1 MDLGEPTNF
10 SNIYDEEKSDEIII
24 EKNDKVALFSRTV
37 GLSVS
42 RGFVAPFV
50 SIIALSMGAGAGILA
65 WIQSIA
71 NLLSTFL
78 NPVFGLLSD
87 KLKKRIPFIIISTIT
102 WSIPYIF
109 LQNVKQPAYFVL
121 IIAAVNLLLS
131 LGLPASQAFQN
142 EVFPPK
148 ERAELSGKIFWY
160 DAIGSMMATIFTGII
175 LTYVFGDQNYQK
187 TILIPVIA
195 GIVLS
200 VISVMPFFRVQEPS
214 EREGTYQ
221 QITRK
226 LGESFKHAFK
236 NKDFKRFLLISMSY
250 SFFWSFAWPLFPIKQ
265 YTILGGKAIEIA
277 ILSILFSVNT
287 IFFIGLGAKLSDK
300 IGRVKL
306 ITFSRFIMG
315 TFPLFYIFVTEIW
328 HLYLVH
334 FIISSFVTLGAS
346 SFTAYL
352 MDITPKEEGGS
363 YFGIFNMITGIF
375 FFLGS
380 LAGGYLVEVL
390 GRYFTLSLALGVA
403 LALSSCGRFIVSIFY
418 MSMKE
423 VKTFPTSLKGV
434 FAHFIERRKAFKW
447 YNKG

>member
-1 MDLGEPTNF
+1 MDSGELTNI
-10 SNIYDEEKSDEIII
+10 SNTSDKGKSDEVVI
-24 EKNDKVALFSRTV
+24 EKKDKVALFSRTV

-42 RGFVAPFV
+42 RGFVSPFV

-87 KLKKRIPFIIISTIT
+87 KLKKRIPFIIFSTIT
-102 WSIPYIF
+102 WGIPYIF
-109 LQNVKQPAYFVL
+109 LQNVKQPVYFIL
-121 IIAAVNLLLS
+121 IIGVVNLLLS
-131 LGLPASQAFQN
+131 LGIPSSQAFQN

-160 DAIGSMMATIFTGII
+160 DAIGSMIATIFTGII
-175 LTYVFGDQNYQK
+175 LTFIFFDQNYQE

-200 VISVMPFFRVQEPS
+200 VISVIPFFRIKEPS

-226 LGESFKHAFK
+226 LGESFKHAFR
-236 NKDFKRFLLISMSY
+236 NKKFKRCLLISMFY

-265 YTILGGKAIEIA
+265 YTILGAKAIEIA
-277 ILSILFSVNT
+277 ILSILFSVST
-287 IFFIGLGAKLSDK
+287 ICFIGLGAKLSDK

-315 TFPLFYIFVTEIW
+315 TFPLFYILATEIW

-334 FIISSFVTLGAS
+334 FIISSFVSLGAS

-363 YFGIFNMITGIF
+363 YFGIFNMITGLF
-375 FFLGS
+375 FFLGA

-390 GRYFTLSLALGVA
+390 DMFFTLPLALGVA
-403 LALSSCGRFIVSIFY
+403 LALSSCGRFIISIFY
-418 MSMKE
+418 LTMEE

-434 FAHFIERRKAFKW
+434 FSQLIERRKEHKW